1 MKPGRRIAFD
11 FGDVRIG
18 VAVTDP
24 SGILATPLDFISNS
38 DQNLLQDLHALYE
51 EYNPIY
57 TAIGFPIHLSGNTS
71 EKSVS
76 VTKFAQQVSG
86 ITHAPI
92 YLIDERLTTVSAN
105 RTLREAGLNSRTAK
119 SEIDSMAAT
128 AILESALNQEQIQ
141 GEPMN
146 RFQG

>member
-24 SGILATPLDFISNS
+24 SGILATSLDFISNS

-128 AILESALNQEQIQ
+128 AILESALNQERIQ